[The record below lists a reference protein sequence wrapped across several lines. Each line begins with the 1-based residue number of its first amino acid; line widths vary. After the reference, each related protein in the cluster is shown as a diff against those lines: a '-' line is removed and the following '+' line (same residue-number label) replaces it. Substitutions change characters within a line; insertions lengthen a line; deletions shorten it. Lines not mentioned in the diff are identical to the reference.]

1 MKKKKQFQIL
11 SPDGFAI
18 GMDTHFDTP
27 EEAWE
32 NFEKWK
38 RGYER
43 QGYYSTVRN
52 NRRVHISLKEL
63 KDYCK
68 IQEI

>member
-1 MKKKKQFQIL
+1 MKNKKQFQIL

-27 EEAWE
+27 ELAWK
-32 NFEKWK
+32 NFEAWK

-43 QGYYSTVRN
+43 QGYYSTVKN
-52 NRRVHISLKEL
+52 NRRVQIPLEEL

-68 IQEI
+68 HEEI

>member
-18 GMDTHFDTP
+18 GMDTHFNTP
-27 EEAWE
+27 EETWK

-52 NRRVHISLKEL
+52 NRRVQIPLEELRDYFELKE
-63 KDYCK
+63 
-68 IQEI
+68 I